1 MRTLYIVR
9 KFKLKLIAL
18 ICALCLASLPGCYA
32 GGFTPRET
40 GTVGGAALG
49 AGGGAL
55 IGSAVGAPGTGA
67 VIGGLG
73 GGLAGYLVGNAVQ
86 ERDYRDGYYNEYPPY
101 YNGYRGYY

>member
-1 MRTLYIVR
+1 MRILSVVR
-9 KFKLKLIAL
+9 RSQKLLLAL
-18 ICALCLASLPGCYA
+18 IGALSLATLSGCYA

-67 VIGGLG
+67 VIGGFG
-73 GGLAGYLVGNAVQ
+73 GGLAGYLAGNAVQ
-86 ERDYRDGYYNEYPPY
+86 ERDYREGYYG
-101 YNGYRGYY
+101 NGYRGYY

>member
-1 MRTLYIVR
+1 MRVLSIVKRAKSLVLVAICGLSLATLT
-9 KFKLKLIAL
+9 
-18 ICALCLASLPGCYA
+18 GCYA

-73 GGLAGYLVGNAVQ
+73 GGVAGYMVGNSVE
-86 ERDYRDGYYNEYPPY
+86 ERDERHGYYY
-101 YNGYRGYY
+101 

>member
-1 MRTLYIVR
+1 MQILYVVRNFKSRLIV
-9 KFKLKLIAL
+9 LL
-18 ICALCLASLPGCYA
+18 CALSIATLTGCYA

-73 GGLAGYLVGNAVQ
+73 GGLAGYLVGNSVQ
-86 ERDYRDGYYNEYPPY
+86 ERDYRDGYQGNGY
-101 YNGYRGYY
+101 YGDGYRGYY